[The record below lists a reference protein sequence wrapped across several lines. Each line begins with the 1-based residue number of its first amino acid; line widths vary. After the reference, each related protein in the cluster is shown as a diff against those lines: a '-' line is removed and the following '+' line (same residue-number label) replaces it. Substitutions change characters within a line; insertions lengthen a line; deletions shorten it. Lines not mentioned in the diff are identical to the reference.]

1 MVQNQLLIQRLDEFI
16 RKYYKNQLIK
26 GLILFVGLF
35 TVATLA
41 VLTLEYFGRY
51 GTLMRTILFYFLLS
65 SSLFLAWRFL
75 YKPIKGLLH
84 IGSTLSHEQAAAI
97 IGVHFTDISDKLL
110 NLLQLQKQANS
121 GNALIEAAIRQKT
134 ENLSPIPFSQAID
147 LKKNL
152 EYVPYGA
159 TPILVVL
166 LITFFAPDFIKDTP
180 GRLIRYNTFFP
191 APAPFQYIVLNDS
204 LVANQQEDF
213 ELRVKVAGN
222 KLPDDIKLL
231 VDGNT
236 YLMQKIDKINY
247 AYTFRNVR
255 SDAVFQ
261 FIAADYPSQKYTLQ
275 VRNRPQLQQWALR
288 LVYPAYT
295 GKKMELL
302 ANPGDLVVPFG
313 TNATWTLT
321 TSHAQQVQFK
331 LGEKRLAASMQKI
344 GVFTLQQQLRESVPY
359 QVLLSNSDNGTAD
372 SMAYRIQIIADEYPR
387 IDVAERFDSINNKQ
401 YYFAGEIGDDYGLTR
416 LTFNY
421 TFESSNTADKKGK
434 STSINI
440 AVPKGEK
447 QHRFYHDFNLNQIGI
462 EPGDE
467 VSYFFEVWD
476 NDGVR
481 GAKSSRTPVMLHKAP
496 TIDEM
501 KAQSD
506 KASKDLMKEMENALK
521 EAQKLQ
527 QEMKQLDRKM
537 AEKKELTWEEKK
549 KLEEMLTRQQQLQQQ
564 IEKIKQQQQQQVKQE
579 AEYNRLSDEL
589 LQKQEMID
597 KLFNELMTE
606 ELKQLIRQ
614 TQQMMQM
621 QNKDLIK
628 QEMEKLQLN
637 NKDIEKELDRMLEQ
651 FKEMEVEKKLDEAIS
666 KLDELQQKQQEL
678 ADKTKQLEQDKKLSK
693 DEKQQQ
699 LDNLKKE
706 QEQLKKEFDDWQ
718 KKAEELREQ
727 NKELEQPKQLEDT
740 KQQEEQIE
748 QNMEQGS
755 QELDSGKPEKAS
767 QKQQKAAQ
775 QMKEMSDKMKQDRQ
789 EQEQEQDEVD
799 AEALREILEN
809 IIQLS
814 KDQENLM
821 EKMNKITGYSPQ
833 FVDAGK
839 EQKMI
844 SDNAKIIE
852 DSLLALSKRVPQI
865 SSFVNKEV
873 SKMKDN
879 LDRSVQAYSQRS
891 MGEIRVRQQ
900 YAMTSANN
908 LGVMLSEILQQ
919 MQAEMNAKQGNQKGK
934 GKPGKGQGGSGGGKS
949 KRSMGDLKKM
959 QEELNKQLR
968 EGMNKQQ
975 NGEKQGEGMGSKE
988 FARMAAQQQ
997 AIRQMMQQMMN
1008 QMGGKEKEGMGGAKQ
1023 LQEMQRLMEQT
1034 EKELFNKKLSSEML
1048 QRQQEIMTRMLESEK
1063 AEKQR
1068 EQDQKRQG
1076 EQAKEKQ
1083 QAAPPDFSPYFKQK
1097 EKETELI
1104 QTIPTELKPY
1114 YKDRAKTYFNKIA
1127 TE

>member
-1 MVQNQLLIQRLDEFI
+1 MMQNQLLVQRLDEFI

-35 TVATLA
+35 TLATLV

-51 GTLMRTILFYFLLS
+51 GTLVRTILFYSLLGAS
-65 SSLFLAWRFL
+65 IYLAWRFL

-84 IGSTLSHEQAAAI
+84 IGPTLNHEQAAAI
-97 IGVHFTDISDKLL
+97 IGVHFNDISDKLL
-110 NLLQLQKQANS
+110 NMLQLQKQARS
-121 GNALIEAAIRQKT
+121 GNALIEAAIRQKIET
-134 ENLSPIPFSQAID
+134 LSPIPFAQAID
-147 LKKNL
+147 LRKNL
-152 EYVPYGA
+152 QYLPYGA
-159 TPILVVL
+159 TPILLVL
-166 LITFFAPDFIKDTP
+166 LIALFAPDFIKDTP
-180 GRLIRYNTFFP
+180 SRLIRYNTFFP

-213 ELRVKVAGN
+213 ELRVKISGN
-222 KLPDDIKLL
+222 KLPDDVKLL

-302 ANPGDLVVPFG
+302 ANPGDLLVPFG
-313 TNATWTLT
+313 TSATWTLT
-321 TSHAQQVQFK
+321 TTHAQQVQFK
-331 LGEKRLAASMQKI
+331 LGEKRLQADMQKI
-344 GVFTLQQQLRESVPY
+344 GVFTLQQQLRESVLY
-359 QVLLSNSDNGTAD
+359 QVLLSNPENGTAD

-421 TFESSNTADKKGK
+421 TFETSKTADKKGK
-434 STSINI
+434 TASVNI

-467 VSYFFEVWD
+467 VSFYFEVWD

-481 GAKSSRTPVMLHKAP
+481 GAKSSRSPVMLHKAP

-506 KASKDLMKEMENALK
+506 KASKDLIKEMENAIK

-549 KLEEMLTRQQQLQQQ
+549 KLEEMLARQKQLQQQ
-564 IEKIKQQQQQQVKQE
+564 IEKIKEQQQQQVKQE

-589 LQKQEMID
+589 MQKQEMID
-597 KLFNELMTE
+597 KLFNELMNE

-614 TQQMMQM
+614 TQQMLQM

-651 FKEMEVEKKLDEAIS
+651 FKEMEVEKKLDEAIN
-666 KLDELQQKQQEL
+666 KLDELQQKQQDL
-678 ADKTKQLEQDKKLSK
+678 ADKTKQLEQDKKLGK
-693 DEKQQQ
+693 EEKQQQ
-699 LDNLKKE
+699 LDKIKNE
-706 QEQLKKEFDDWQ
+706 QEQLKKEFDEWQ
-718 KKAEELREQ
+718 KKADELREQ
-727 NKELEQPKQLEDT
+727 NKQLEQPKQIEDT
-740 KQQEEQIE
+740 KDQEQQIE
-748 QNMEQGS
+748 QNMEQGA
-755 QELDSGKPEKAS
+755 QEIDSGKPEKAS
-767 QKQQKAAQ
+767 QKQQKAAE
-775 QMKEMSDKMKQDRQ
+775 QMKEMADNMKKERQ
-789 EQEQEQDEVD
+789 QQEQEQDELD

-833 FVDAGK
+833 FVEAGK
-839 EQKMI
+839 EQKVI

-900 YAMTSANN
+900 YAMASANN
-908 LGVMLSEILQQ
+908 LGVMLSEVLQQ
-919 MQAEMNAKQGNQKGK
+919 MQAEMNAKQGSQKGQ
-934 GKPGKGQGGSGGGKS
+934 GKPGKGQGSSGSGKS
-949 KRSMGDLKKM
+949 KRSMGELKKM

-975 NGEKQGEGMGSKE
+975 NGGSQQGPGSKE

-1114 YKDRAKTYFNKIA
+1114 YKERAKTYFNKIA
-1127 TE
+1127 AE